1 MIYIDP
7 SKRLHGDTV
16 AADYWKKGNWKHLK
30 NIDYQSRAL
39 FGWWTVD
46 EAWFLQ
52 KNPSEKSCSP
62 FLVIR
67 GTLASGWGILE
78 GRILSAENLT
88 HGQLWIGPTSGST
101 PLGECGVGLKILG
114 HPQQNLASQASHHC
128 PDDCIWWPF
137 RDIRTIFGET
147 HIQWSLVNVTCYQQI
162 LVIYPA
168 MTPHSTFFT
177 PATWRIKPLSSVDP
191 ICNSFFFS
199 CANHLLITLRNWL
212 KTFKTT
218 RLTSHFGLWG

>member
-1 MIYIDP
+1 MIYHDLHRFFKKITWGY
-7 SKRLHGDTV
+7 SCSRLL
-16 AADYWKKGNWKHLK
+16 KKGELEAPKEHMGPH
-30 NIDYQSRAL
+30 DYQSRAL

-137 RDIRTIFGET
+137 RDISSLFSEKPTSNDRWWMLPVTNKSW
-147 HIQWSLVNVTCYQQI
+147 WSI
-162 LVIYPA
+162 
-168 MTPHSTFFT
+168 
-177 PATWRIKPLSSVDP
+177 PLSDSP
-191 ICNSFFFS
+191 FNFLHPS
-199 CANHLLITLRNWL
+199 
-212 KTFKTT
+212 
-218 RLTSHFGLWG
+218 